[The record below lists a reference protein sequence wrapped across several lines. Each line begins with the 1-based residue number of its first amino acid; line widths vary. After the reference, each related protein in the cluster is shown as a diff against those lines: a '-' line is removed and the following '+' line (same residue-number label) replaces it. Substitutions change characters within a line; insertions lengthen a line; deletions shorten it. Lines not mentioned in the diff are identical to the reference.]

1 MNDRQLLCFII
12 KCALLNTIRLSTQWV
27 KLICKLN
34 KKFIGINYTGENREP
49 FVVCKPI
56 IIASTAINI
65 NGKSSLR

>member
-34 KKFIGINYTGENREP
+34 KKFKGINYTRENRES
-49 FVVCKPI
+49 FVVCKP
-56 IIASTAINI
+56 
-65 NGKSSLR
+65 SSLR